1 MLHEV
6 EQIHRTVLVDGGQT
20 YMALMRR
27 LIDGVLL
34 ALYRRCTEKEL
45 PALCERLGHPP
56 PSAGS
61 SKHERL
67 VSSLNACP
75 DDRLPGVADAV
86 PNQEK
91 LDQAECTA
99 LQDVPWLGSHHV
111 QIPSRTR
118 RGLAETSICP
128 TTSATRTA
136 SWLCWGECGTW
147 TMIHSVD
154 GPPRQT
160 ACAARSSAT

>member
-6 EQIHRTVLVDGGQT
+6 EQIHRTVLVDGGQM

-27 LIDGVLL
+27 LIEGVLL
-34 ALYRRCTEKEL
+34 TLYRRCTEKEL
-45 PALCERLGHPP
+45 PALSERLGLPP

-67 VSSLNACP
+67 SRLNACP

-86 PNQEK
+86 LNQEK
-91 LDQAECTA
+91 PDQAECMA
-99 LQDVPWLGSHHV
+99 LQDVPRLGRHHV

-118 RGLAETSICP
+118 RGLAETSMC
-128 TTSATRTA
+128 
-136 SWLCWGECGTW
+136 LCWGECGIW
-147 TMIHSVD
+147 TMIHLVD